1 MSTSKGGHKCRDLIY
16 RPAGAL
22 KSLSVAVDAHSLGFR
37 SGDALFALLQY
48 TLRQI
53 LLRAEAA
60 DATYASLLLPARSA
74 AAAALSKIRVLLINH
89 TDVHCCWC
97 KPDFLSQDSRR
108 MEKQVSR
115 VLCTLVL
122 RPVNFR
128 IFQIFPTKEMDVGPE
143 RDAQNDR
150 WVVASRCLSCARLLT
165 QNNV

>member
-22 KSLSVAVDAHSLGFR
+22 KSLSVAVDAHSLG
-37 SGDALFALLQY
+37 GDALFALLQY

-74 AAAALSKIRVLLINH
+74 AAALSKIRVLLINH
-89 TDVHCCWC
+89 TDVHCWC